1 MFSPI
6 RFNQTDVESI
16 MISIMKLHAQ
26 QNMANLL
33 EKKLTPHT
41 IKKTLKRYEPFEI
54 KVNDGLKG
62 AEKEFNPNT
71 DFICAPN
78 LFEREILYMI
88 QSGISKDEA
97 EKIILDRQNNCDTI
111 QIIMQETAY
120 TFIGPKNLPMTKC
133 RIWVMPNLLLIPRE
147 KSEDTFPKYIGDNL
161 EKRMILI
168 QNILWAVEAF
178 INSNQRI
185 SQKALDDIIIHNH
198 KKMSLDNLN
207 KTMFIPFC
215 HLVEHT
221 RQFLVDVLVKHHALQ
236 IASTPEEVKKHLR
249 DNKEDIFRL
258 SEQFGYIPN
267 AQKMIDYMELR
278 NQIMHPYQE
287 KQTLVFPPNS
297 YQIQR
302 DFLDMVSCLT
312 HNPYLII
319 GQNLSKTLD
328 STPVFSYDAKTI
340 HDKFNHLMQA
350 GLLFRRMDLLDSI
363 FKEYEPDNPP
373 KNRKKARQMQQQ
385 ALINAGLLDNQDL
398 PLLQANTLN
407 RNETAHGTSDATT
420 YVEIISDKEHMNRL
434 EDRIVSHHYMNQTLK
449 KYDTQNTHA

>member
-6 RFNQTDVESI
+6 RFNQTDVETI
-16 MISIMKLHAQ
+16 MISLMKMHAQ
-26 QNMANLL
+26 QNIANLL
-33 EKKLTPHT
+33 AKKLTPHT

-62 AEKEFNPNT
+62 SEKEFNPNT
-71 DFICAPN
+71 DFICGPD

-97 EKIILDRQNNCDTI
+97 EKIILERQNNYDNF
-111 QIIMQETAY
+111 QILTQDGTY
-120 TFIGPKNLPMTKC
+120 TFIGPKGHPTNKS
-133 RIWVMPNLLLIPRE
+133 RIWIMPNLVLLPRE
-147 KSEDTFPKYIGDNL
+147 KDGTPLLNYVGDNSQ
-161 EKRMILI
+161 KRMILI
-168 QNILWAVEAF
+168 QNILWAAHAF
-178 INSNQRI
+178 VHSKGHI
-185 SQKALDDIIIHNH
+185 SQKAMDDFIINNH
-198 KKMSLDNLN
+198 KKMCLDNLN
-207 KTMFIPFC
+207 KIWQIPFC

-221 RQFLVDVLVKHHALQ
+221 RQFLVDVLVNHHALQ
-236 IASTPEEVKKHLR
+236 IAPTSEEAKKHLR

-278 NQIMHPYQE
+278 NQIMHPFQE
-287 KQTLVFPPNS
+287 KQTLIFPSDS

-302 DFLDMVSCLT
+302 DFLDLVGCLT
-312 HNPYLII
+312 HNPYLVI

-340 HDKFNHLMQA
+340 HDKFNHLIHA
-350 GLLFRRMDLLDSI
+350 GLLSRRMDLLDSI
-363 FKEYEPDNPP
+363 FKEYEPDNLP

-385 ALINAGLLDNQDL
+385 ALVNAGLLDTQDL
-398 PLLQANTLN
+398 PLLQANTLS

-420 YVEIISDKEHMNRL
+420 YTNIIGDREQMNRL

-449 KYDTQNTHA
+449 KYDPQNIHS